1 MRLYRDTAVMNQLP
15 PRHKPGGGPLLAL
28 LMACL
33 LANWALLGALHHHDD
48 GAMHDGCALCRILAG
63 SSGAERTNPDLPAPA
78 VYTDCLPPSLT
89 CAVHERVTN
98 LSARPHA
105 PPRPA

>member
-1 MRLYRDTAVMNQLP
+1 MNLLTPNRLEHRAGRIPMF
-15 PRHKPGGGPLLAL
+15 AL
-28 LMACL
+28 LLVCIL
-33 LANWALLGALHHHDD
+33 VNWALLEAMHHHDD

-63 SSGAERTNPDLPAPA
+63 SSSAERTNPDLPMPA
-78 VYTDCLPPSLT
+78 VHTDCLPASLT
-89 CAVHERVTN
+89 WATHERITN